1 MPNPPNNAQALIRAL
16 QSAADPKLARIL
28 NRFFKTGPGEYGAGD
43 RFLGLPVPRTRK
55 ILQPYLALPLSE
67 VRRLLI
73 RPEHECRL
81 AALLILVRQCSRADA
96 TERSTILDFYLEHTA
111 YVNNWDL
118 VDSSARDIVGAC
130 VPARDLRLLRRL
142 AQSASLWEN
151 RIAIVAT
158 HFHIRAGQS
167 TPTID
172 IATRLLHHPHDLI
185 HKAVGWMLRELGKRD
200 GAALRQFLDTHA
212 ATMPRTMLRY
222 AIERMNKNERN
233 VYMKMKSLI

>member
-1 MPNPPNNAQALIRAL
+1 MPKSPINAQTLIRAL
-16 QSAADPKLARIL
+16 QHAGDPKLAGIL
-28 NRFFKTGPGEYGAGD
+28 SRFFKTGPGEYGAGD
-43 RFLGLPVPRTRK
+43 RFLGLPVPRTRQ
-55 ILQPYLALPLSE
+55 ILQPYVALPLSE
-67 VRRLLI
+67 VRRVLI

-81 AALLILVRQCSRADA
+81 AALLILVKQSSRADA
-96 TERSTILDFYLEHTA
+96 AQRSKILAFYLEHTA

-130 VPARDLRLLRRL
+130 VPAHDLRLLQRL
-142 AQSASLWEN
+142 TQSTSLWEN

-172 IATRLLHHPHDLI
+172 IATRLLRHPHDLI

-200 GAALRQFLDTHA
+200 TAALRQFLDTHA

-222 AIERMNKNERN
+222 AIERMDKNERN
-233 VYMKMKSLI
+233 AYMKMKSLI